1 MSRISHTE
9 GGLPAR
15 GGDHGPCARSSGRG
29 PRTKCIVGVSH
40 PMVCG
45 QVTGE
50 SRGHLAIDWMVRE
63 EQAEDRPGAKKK
75 KNKDYRSQASFE
87 KNHERGNGL
96 VGNSII
102 MDKSLHFPGL
112 DRTVSPVK

>member
-63 EQAEDRPGAKKK
+63 EQAEDHPGAKKK
-75 KNKDYRSQASFE
+75 KRTTGHKHHS
-87 KNHERGNGL
+87 KK
-96 VGNSII
+96 I
-102 MDKSLHFPGL
+102 MKEEMGWWG
-112 DRTVSPVK
+112 TV